1 MTEQKNTDAS
11 AGECR
16 YCEITADDCQDRI
29 EHEDA
34 VVEVET
40 DAFSCHL
47 PPARRRDQLLD
58 GNRAVSGTTDRGA
71 ISSLASSAAYQI
83 SGF

>member
-40 DAFSCHL
+40 DAFSRHL
-47 PPARRRDQLLD
+47 PR
-58 GNRAVSGTTDRGA
+58 
-71 ISSLASSAAYQI
+71 LAGVTSCSMETVR
-83 SGF
+83 